1 MSKVTYT
8 ATGDAF
14 ITRRIAE
21 KGYEGYDEVVKLIK
35 SHDVAFSNLEMTF
48 HNKEGVPAAE
58 SGGTWAMADPRCLDD
73 IKKMGFNIFN
83 TANNHSCDYS
93 HGGLLATIKYLNEKD
108 MPFCGTGANLGDAS
122 KPCFFEAS
130 GQRVAMIGVCS
141 SFKISAM
148 AGGQTGDLPGRP
160 GLNPLRHKTHYHLDK
175 ERFDQVVELA
185 KVTRIN
191 AGPERSV
198 RTGYGNPPQEGTFVL
213 GGISFILDDHCW
225 IESVPNEQDMKRIE
239 KEIREAKEV
248 ADIVLVSLH
257 AHECDADDT
266 TVPAQFIETFS
277 RRCIDAG
284 ATAMIGHG
292 PHEVRGVELYHG
304 GVIFY
309 SLGNFIFETET
320 VEYQPYDAYANKGM
334 PLDTKVGSYMLNR
347 TKNRTCGYMTMKEIW
362 EAVIASWTLEDK
374 KLTEVKLY
382 PISLGY
388 GVPWPQMGLPKL
400 SGDEDFL
407 RRLADLSKPYGTEME
422 IKDGVATIKLK

>member
-1 MSKVTYT
+1 MQSLN
-8 ATGDAF
+8 
-14 ITRRIAE
+14 I
-21 KGYEGYDEVVKLIK
+21 
-35 SHDVAFSNLEMTF
+35 
-48 HNKEGVPAAE
+48 AE
-58 SGGTWAMADPRCLDD
+58 SGFGYIFRC
-73 IKKMGFNIFN
+73 I
-83 TANNHSCDYS
+83 
-93 HGGLLATIKYLNEKD
+93 GLYYE
-108 MPFCGTGANLGDAS
+108 
-122 KPCFFEAS
+122 
-130 GQRVAMIGVCS
+130 
-141 SFKISAM
+141 
-148 AGGQTGDLPGRP
+148 
-160 GLNPLRHKTHYHLDK
+160 
-175 ERFDQVVELA
+175 
-185 KVTRIN
+185 
-191 AGPERSV
+191 
-198 RTGYGNPPQEGTFVL
+198 GN
-213 GGISFILDDHCW
+213 ISFVLDDHCW

-277 RRCIDAG
+277 HRVIDAG

-292 PHEVRGVELYHG
+292 PHEIRGVELYHG

-362 EAVIASWTLEDK
+362 EAVIASWTIEDK

-388 GVPWPQMGLPKL
+388 GMPWPQMGLPKL

-407 RRLADLSKPYGTEME
+407 RRMADLSKPYGTEME
-422 IKDGVATIKLK
+422 IKDGVATIKLQ